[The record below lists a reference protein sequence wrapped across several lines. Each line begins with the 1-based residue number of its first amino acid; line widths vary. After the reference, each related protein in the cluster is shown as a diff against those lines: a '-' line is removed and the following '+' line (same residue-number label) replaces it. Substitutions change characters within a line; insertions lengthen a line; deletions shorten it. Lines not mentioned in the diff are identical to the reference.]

1 MTQVLSKR
9 PVGRSR
15 SWFDHGPLATMRR
28 DLEELMENFWDREG
42 EWTESLTVAPR
53 LDMSET
59 DTAVEVQ
66 TDLPGIKPE
75 EVTVELQD
83 NCLVITAEHREEAE
97 QKPENGRKFH
107 RIERRQ
113 GRFSRSVWLPCPVDE
128 AGIEAKLSD
137 GVLTVTMPKS
147 KQAQRRR
154 IAING

>member
-1 MTQVLSKR
+1 
-9 PVGRSR
+9 
-15 SWFDHGPLATMRR
+15 
-28 DLEELMENFWDREG
+28 MENFWDREG

-147 KQAQRRR
+147 KQARRRR

>member
-1 MTQVLSKR
+1 
-9 PVGRSR
+9 
-15 SWFDHGPLATMRR
+15 
-28 DLEELMENFWDREG
+28 MENFWDREG

>member
-1 MTQVLSKR
+1 M
-9 PVGRSR
+9 
-15 SWFDHGPLATMRR
+15 
-28 DLEELMENFWDREG
+28 MENFWDREG